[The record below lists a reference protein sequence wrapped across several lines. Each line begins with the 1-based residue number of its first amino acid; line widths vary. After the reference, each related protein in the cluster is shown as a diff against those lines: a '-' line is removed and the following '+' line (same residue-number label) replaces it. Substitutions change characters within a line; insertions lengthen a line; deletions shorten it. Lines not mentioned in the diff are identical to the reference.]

1 MQKPRSQLERVADL
15 MRDGQWRTLPRIRKE
30 LGDKD
35 METALAA
42 RLRDFRKVAHGAHR
56 MDCNR
61 IKPGSNLYIYRVLFR
76 EVGNG

>member
-15 MRDGQWRTLPRIRKE
+15 MREGQWRTVHEIRRQ
-30 LGDKD
+30 LHNIDS
-35 METALAA
+35 ETGLTA

-76 EVGNG
+76 EASNG